1 MAGDVPGGQSD
12 PPLLVDETR
21 RVLDAQQRLVQH
33 QRNRATSAIR
43 IVLTACG
50 LLLTLVSLGITR
62 YTTSEPAGVPG
73 LGSHA
78 GGVERAVTLA
88 LLATV
93 SFLTCRMLCAALVVL
108 EPRTVTHP
116 LAAVLT
122 DPVFGSKR
130 PAHPARESATSAWF
144 DGPPAFRAGL
154 DAEAATGLS
163 ETANPYQAVVAYNA
177 GCVAGNAV
185 VARHNR
191 WYLTR
196 VYRSAIL
203 VVVLVTVALVA
214 TIVLY
219 GP

>member
-1 MAGDVPGGQSD
+1 MAGDAHDVERDSR
-12 PPLLVDETR
+12 LLVEETR

-33 QRNRATSAIR
+33 QRTRATSAIR
-43 IVLTACG
+43 IILTACG
-50 LLLTLVSLGITR
+50 LLLTLVSLGVAHSA
-62 YTTSEPAGVPG
+62 TSEPAGVPG

-78 GGVERAVTLA
+78 GGVERTLTLA

-93 SFLTCRMLCAALVVL
+93 SLLTCRMLCAALVVL
-108 EPRTVTHP
+108 EPRTATHP

-122 DPVFGSKR
+122 DPVFGSER
-130 PAHPARESATSAWF
+130 PVHPTREPATSTRF

-154 DAEAATGLS
+154 DAEAATDLS
-163 ETANPYQAVVAYNA
+163 ETSNPYQAVVAYNA
-177 GCVAGNAV
+177 GCVAGNAM

-196 VYRSAIL
+196 VYRSAVL
-203 VVVLVTVALVA
+203 VVVLVTVAVVA
-214 TIVLY
+214 GIVLH